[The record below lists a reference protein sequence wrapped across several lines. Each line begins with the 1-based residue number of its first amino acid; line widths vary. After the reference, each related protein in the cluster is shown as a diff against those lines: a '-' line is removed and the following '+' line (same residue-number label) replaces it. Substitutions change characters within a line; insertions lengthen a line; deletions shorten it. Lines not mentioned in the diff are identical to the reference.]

1 LIHWSL
7 LSLYYINNEFY
18 LWISTSPLL
27 LITTKD
33 VKVEL
38 RVEYHIKMGGP
49 IVVKMIT
56 ERDEGVSFKATIVAE
71 IISTYGELIMIILYN
86 ISN

>member
-1 LIHWSL
+1 
-7 LSLYYINNEFY
+7 
-18 LWISTSPLL
+18 
-27 LITTKD
+27 
-33 VKVEL
+33 
-38 RVEYHIKMGGP
+38 MGGP